1 MATFTDCL
9 GREHTLR
16 ITVANLRP
24 LRELGLSID
33 KIAEAGEALGT
44 LLFGDRERLADAIW
58 AIRSG
63 DALARP
69 EFDDGMDG
77 LSLERG
83 GESMVEAVIDFSPR
97 SKIAEKMRGRVRTMF
112 DQVDREMLR
121 TMEATELNASV
132 GNSAV

>member
-9 GREHTLR
+9 GREHALR

-44 LLFGDRERLADAIW
+44 LLFGDRERLADALW

-63 DALARP
+63 DAITRP
-69 EFDDGMDG
+69 DFDDGMDG
-77 LSLERG
+77 PALERG
-83 GESMVEAVIDFSPR
+83 GEAMVEAVIDFSPR
-97 SKIAEKMRGRVRTMF
+97 SKIAEKMRGRVRAMF
-112 DQVDREMLR
+112 ETVDREMLA
-121 TMEATELNASV
+121 TMELAESSGSA